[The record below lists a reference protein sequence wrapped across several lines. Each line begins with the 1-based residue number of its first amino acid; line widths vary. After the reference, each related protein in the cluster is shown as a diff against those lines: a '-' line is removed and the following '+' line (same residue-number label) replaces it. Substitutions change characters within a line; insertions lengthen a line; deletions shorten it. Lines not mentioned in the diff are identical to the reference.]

1 MKHKLFAT
9 AAAMLLASFGLSAQ
23 EASGFDKFLKQI
35 WFPTEFGLSAP
46 SQEGMSGGL
55 VTRISIEWRQEP
67 QIGLCA
73 SAQLDTRFES
83 YDGIVPVGS
92 NLSNADVQFDDFY
105 LGAGYRFKLSDSF
118 CIAAMLHAG
127 ATSCSYQTINTTIA
141 SGDIQVIGGSQPIPA
156 YYEFGRRSTL
166 VPTVKLTSF
175 FEYYIAPDFCV
186 FLTAGYLQHLQKTP
200 FSLTSAK
207 DGAAVFSLGFTAAIF

>member
-9 AAAMLLASFGLSAQ
+9 AAAILLASSGLSAQ
-23 EASGFDKFLKQI
+23 EPSGFDKFLKQI

-46 SQEGMSGGL
+46 SQDGMSGGL

-67 QIGLCA
+67 QTGFCA
-73 SAQLDTRFES
+73 SAQLDSRFES

-105 LGAGYRFKLSDSF
+105 LGAGYRFKFSDNF

-141 SGDIQVIGGSQPIPA
+141 GRDIQSIGGSEPLSL
-156 YYEFGRRSTL
+156 YYEFERKSAL

-207 DGAAVFSLGFTAAIF
+207 DGTAVFSLGFTAAIF